1 MPRFYFDTDNGGSA
15 IRDDEGIEC
24 ENLEAAVDEAAKVLP
39 DMARDVLPDG
49 DRRAFVVTVRDE
61 SGKAVYRFTLSLL
74 GERL

>member
-1 MPRFYFDTDNGGSA
+1 MPHFYFDIGESV

-39 DMARDVLPDG
+39 DMARDVLPDW

-61 SGKAVYRFTLSLL
+61 SGKAVYRFTLSLF